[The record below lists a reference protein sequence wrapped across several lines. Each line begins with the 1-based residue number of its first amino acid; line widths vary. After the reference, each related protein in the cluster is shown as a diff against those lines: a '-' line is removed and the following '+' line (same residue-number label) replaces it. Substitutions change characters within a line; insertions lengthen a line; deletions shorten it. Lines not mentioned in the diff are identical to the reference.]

1 MTTTLTDIT
10 ASDWSIKL
18 DDPGSVVENLDDI
31 NQCLR
36 VILETP
42 KGSRAH
48 EPLFGCDVWLFLDQP
63 LTHALPGIVNAVIE
77 AVTLWEPR
85 VKLTSVVAAR
95 DEAGSGKLTV
105 QIEWKLIDDD
115 AGVQQTEVTL

>member
-1 MTTTLTDIT
+1 MTTLDDIT
-10 ASDWSIKL
+10 AADWSIKL
-18 DDPGSVVENLDDI
+18 NEPGSVVENLDDI

-36 VILETP
+36 VVLKTP

-63 LTHALPGIVNAVIE
+63 LATALPGIVNAVIS
-77 AVTLWEPR
+77 AVAEWEPR
-85 VKLTSVVAAR
+85 VKLTSVVAQH
-95 DEAGSGKLTV
+95 DEAGSGKIAL
-105 QIEWKLIDDD
+105 QIEWKLVDSD

>member
-10 ASDWSIKL
+10 AADWSIKL
-18 DDPGSVVENLDDI
+18 DEPGSVVENLDDI

-63 LTHALPGIVNAVIE
+63 LTHALPGIVSAVIE

-95 DEAGSGKLTV
+95 DEAGSGKLAL
-105 QIEWKLIDDD
+105 QIEWKLIDDNT
-115 AGVQQTEVTL
+115 GVQQTEVTL

>member
-1 MTTTLTDIT
+1 MSITLTDIT
-10 ASDWSIKL
+10 AADWSIKL
-18 DDPGSVVENLDDI
+18 DEPGSVVENLDDI
-31 NQCLR
+31 NQCIR
-36 VILETP
+36 VIIETP

-95 DEAGSGKLTV
+95 DEAGSGKLTL
-105 QIEWKLIDDD
+105 QIEWKLVDDD

>member
-10 ASDWSIKL
+10 AADWSIKL

>member
-1 MTTTLTDIT
+1 MTTLADIT
-10 ASDWSIKL
+10 AADWSIKL
-18 DDPGSVVENLDDI
+18 DEPGSVVENLDDI

-63 LTHALPGIVNAVIE
+63 FTSALPGIVNAVIS
-77 AVTLWEPR
+77 AVAEWEPR
-85 VKLTSVVAAR
+85 VKLTSVVVQR
-95 DEAGSGKLTV
+95 DEAGSGRITL
-105 QIEWKLIDDD
+105 QIEWKLVDSD

>member
-10 ASDWSIKL
+10 AADWSIKL

-31 NQCLR
+31 NQCIR

-95 DEAGSGKLTV
+95 DEAGSGKLTL

>member
-10 ASDWSIKL
+10 AADWSIKL

-63 LTHALPGIVNAVIE
+63 LTHALPGIINAVIE
-77 AVTLWEPR
+77 AVEEWEPR
-85 VKLTSVVAAR
+85 AKLTSVVPVTTEAA
-95 DEAGSGKLTV
+95 SGKITL
-105 QIEWKLIDDD
+105 QLEWQLKDYD
-115 AGVQQTEVTL
+115 AGTQQTEVTL

>member
-95 DEAGSGKLTV
+95 DEAASGKITL
-105 QIEWKLIDDD
+105 QLEWKLNDYD
-115 AGVQQTEVTL
+115 AGIQQIEVTL